1 MNWPEKMESTM
12 SDQSRERIVE
22 RLKAGSQ
29 QVSAPVVKP
38 DPIPPKIYD
47 RTEKIEKLKTLMEAM
62 RTEVHIADTDN
73 WVQQLE
79 DILKA
84 RDLKSLVYPPQ
95 TDLGATLE
103 SHWGNDRADLPEL
116 VPYKTEI
123 EEFKER
129 LFTIDAGITTTAGAI
144 ADPGALIMWPS
155 ETEPRLMS
163 LVPSI
168 HIAIL
173 EADKIYSSF
182 IEAMQTEK
190 WSTKMPTNVV
200 LISGPSKTADIEMT
214 LAFGVHGPRELI
226 VLILE

>member
-1 MNWPEKMESTM
+1 M
-12 SDQSRERIVE
+12 SDQSRERIFA

-29 QVSAPVVKP
+29 QVPSAVEKP
-38 DPIPPKIYD
+38 DLISPKIYS
-47 RTEKIEKLKTLMEAM
+47 RAEKIEKLKTLMEAM
-62 RTEVHIADTDN
+62 RTEVHITNTEN
-73 WVQQLE
+73 WIQQLE
-79 DILKA
+79 DILKS
-84 RDLKSLVYPPQ
+84 RELKSLVYPPQ
-95 TDLGATLE
+95 TQLGDTLE
-103 SHWGNDRADLPEL
+103 SHWGEDRDDLPRL
-116 VPYKTEI
+116 VPYETRI
-123 EEFKER
+123 EDFKER
-129 LFTIDAGITTTAGAI
+129 LFSIDAGITTAAGAI

-155 ETEPRLMS
+155 EKEPRLMS

-182 IEAMQTEK
+182 LEAMQTEK

-226 VLILE
+226 VIILDT